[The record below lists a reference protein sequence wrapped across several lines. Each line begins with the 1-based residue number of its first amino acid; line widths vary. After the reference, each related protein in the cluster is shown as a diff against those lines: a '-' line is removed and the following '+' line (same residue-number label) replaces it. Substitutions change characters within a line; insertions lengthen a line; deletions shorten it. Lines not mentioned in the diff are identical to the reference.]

1 MREKKK
7 TPAIVKIAI
16 FTTFTTFVW
25 IGYEVYHTLT
35 TKPDPIVPP
44 AVTAPIDPQ
53 LDLQTL
59 ESLKAKVYFSEEELS
74 QVVSQLQPKQSETPV
89 TEDVPVASPEDGVEE
104 STVSSEIVNGV

>member
-1 MREKKK
+1 MKEKRK
-7 TPAIVKIAI
+7 TPPIVKIAI

-44 AVTAPIDPQ
+44 AVTAPIDPS
-53 LDLQTL
+53 LDIQTL

-74 QVVSQLQPKQSETPV
+74 QIVSQIQVEPQV
-89 TEDVPVASPEDGVEE
+89 TEELPVASQEGVIEE
-104 STVSSEIVNGV
+104 STVSSETVNEV